1 MYRGRFSRHV
11 DVLIKIIIISFMVP
25 FYPPNHSLTPSCFM
39 FAWIALLPLVDAVV
53 EFHKVTFRGGATFLD
68 IVVENSESN
77 PQSLLFDTGSTHTY
91 LLNHKLMKDLP
102 RAKRASVAGLR
113 PKGYRK
119 SAISPKSVVTA
130 DGARVDF
137 AGFQGLVL
145 EKWTSKNFTLGN
157 LIWNQRFAVAR
168 LPPSEYPIHDPR
180 DSGLI
185 GASPES
191 RFTKTHPQFGFI
203 PRDMDKEMNSVEF
216 FISSNID
223 KKLCVNEVVEYTPVV
238 DTDFWLMKGG
248 MRFGDKSV
256 ASGFK
261 FLVDSGC
268 GLIAIPD
275 PYYSSIKHS
284 LEAHGAVWE
293 IGYSLPRIACDKVH
307 NLPPIHIET
316 ESGFTI
322 TILPEY
328 YSAEYFAGLC
338 QINIQEKRINLQWM
352 TFGEPLVRYLV
363 TDFDRKN
370 NRMGFCE
377 AAAGAGGDVGTPL
390 VRKTVPTETF
400 SRKQRKMYKNKK
412 IDPVVIPN
420 PPRIPTHYYP
430 DGGYDKPKYG
440 NNGGYYRDDPYG
452 YPYGSDY
459 GSSTYS
465 IGGFLLITIIVSLL

>member
-1 MYRGRFSRHV
+1 MCQFPS
-11 DVLIKIIIISFMVP
+11 KC
-25 FYPPNHSLTPSCFM
+25 TPSCFM
-39 FAWIALLPLVDAVV
+39 FVWIALFPLVDAAV

-68 IVVENSESN
+68 IEVENSESN

-91 LLNHKLMKDLP
+91 LLNHKLMKNLP
-102 RAKRASVAGLR
+102 RAKRASVAGLK

-130 DGARVDF
+130 DSDRVDF
-137 AGFQGLVL
+137 AGFQGLIL

-157 LIWNQRFAVAR
+157 FIWNQRFAVAR
-168 LPPSEYPIHDPR
+168 LPPDEYQIHDPR

-185 GASPES
+185 GATPDS

-223 KKLCVNEVVEYTPVV
+223 KKWCVNEVVEYTPVV

-248 MRFGDKSV
+248 MRFGDNTV

-268 GLIAIPD
+268 GLIAIPE
-275 PYYSSIKHS
+275 PYYSPIKRL

-293 IGYSLPRIACDKVH
+293 KGYHYPEIACNKVH

-328 YSAEYFAGLC
+328 YSAEYFSGLC
-338 QINIQEKRINLQWM
+338 QISIKEKQINLDWI
-352 TFGEPLVRYLV
+352 TFGEALVRYLV

-377 AAAGAGGDVGTPL
+377 PGAGSGVADDVGTPL

-400 SRKQRKMYKNKK
+400 TRKQRKMYRNRK

-420 PPRIPTHYYP
+420 PPRIPTH
-430 DGGYDKPKYG
+430 
-440 NNGGYYRDDPYG
+440 NGGNYQNDPYG

-465 IGGFLLITIIVSLL
+465 IGGLLLIAIIVSLL